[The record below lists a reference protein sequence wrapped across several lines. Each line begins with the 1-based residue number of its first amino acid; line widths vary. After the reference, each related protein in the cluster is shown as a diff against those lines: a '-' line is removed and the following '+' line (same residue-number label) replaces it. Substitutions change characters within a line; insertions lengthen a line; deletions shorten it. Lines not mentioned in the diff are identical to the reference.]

1 MEVDTRP
8 VIECK
13 VGSRLHANCS
23 KEELSAAALARAA
36 VTFAP
41 KALLLSPPTSANQT
55 TCEPPAGI
63 EKGPKPTACRMSA
76 GPKGDVNT
84 RPLLSSGKY
93 PARVGGSVGT
103 PGGAPPGFWK
113 GV

>member
-63 EKGPKPTACRMSA
+63 AKGTNPMTCPVSLGAR
-76 GPKGDVNT
+76 GKGFT
-84 RPLLSSGKY
+84 MPLLKKPEY
-93 PARVGGSVGT
+93 PARGGGS
-103 PGGAPPGFWK
+103 GGPILGRGPNVA
-113 GV
+113 

>member
-41 KALLLSPPTSANQT
+41 KAPLLSPPTSANQT

-63 EKGPKPTACRMSA
+63 EKGPNPMACRTSL
-76 GPKGDVNT
+76 GPRGNGLT
-84 RPLLSSGKY
+84 LPLLKSPKY
-93 PARVGGSVGT
+93 PARAGGPVGRILRRRR
-103 PGGAPPGFWK
+103 
-113 GV
+113 